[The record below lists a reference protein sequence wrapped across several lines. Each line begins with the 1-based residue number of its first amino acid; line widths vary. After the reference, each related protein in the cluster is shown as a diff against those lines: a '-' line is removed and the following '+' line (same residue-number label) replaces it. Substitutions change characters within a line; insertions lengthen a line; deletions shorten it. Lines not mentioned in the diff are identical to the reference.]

1 VDEDAVTASELLDAV
16 SGFAGHHA
24 PALKRFVPRGQRS
37 KAYAM
42 FYRALPSA
50 GKTAIFA
57 RQFRRAADYCERNAS
72 PLYAHLLR
80 IAAEDIERGGPCG
93 VVVDAHRSPTRV
105 PPAASSIGFM
115 AAVHRVVLETP
126 GSALEPFYPS
136 AGGAVDLTRVGAAF
150 LEVVSRH
157 QERICELLERPVQ
170 LNDVGRCRALLGGF
184 LLVAAQTG
192 LPLRILEPGASAGLN
207 LLWDHYRYEVD
218 GATWGDS
225 SSPVRLVGG
234 FVEGRPPLH
243 LRAEVAERRG
253 CDLRP
258 VDARSSEGRCT
269 LLAHVW
275 ADHLDRIDL
284 LRAAFEVNGQV
295 DALVE
300 RAEASSWL
308 ASQLSAPTPGLATVV
323 FHTGLMEY
331 LEPVV
336 RKRIESTIQEAGAH
350 ADSRSPVALLTSVP
364 VADGD
369 GQLQLTVWP
378 GGRPQ
383 PLAVLLDPHAREI
396 RWQGPG
402 G

>member
-1 VDEDAVTASELLDAV
+1 MTASELLDAV

-80 IAAEDIERGGPCG
+80 IAAEDVETGGPCG
-93 VVVDAHRSPTRV
+93 VVVDAHRSPARV
-105 PPAASSIGFM
+105 PPAAYSQAFM

-136 AGGAVDLTRVGAAF
+136 AGGAVDFARVGPAF

-157 QERICELLERPVQ
+157 QERICELLKRPVQ

-336 RKRIESTIQEAGAH
+336 RKRIESTIQGAGAR

-364 VADGD
+364 VAGGD

>member
-1 VDEDAVTASELLDAV
+1 
-16 SGFAGHHA
+16 
-24 PALKRFVPRGQRS
+24 
-37 KAYAM
+37 M
-42 FYRALPSA
+42 FYRAVPSA

-57 RQFRRAADYCERNAS
+57 RRFRRAADHCESNAS

-80 IAAEDIERGGPCG
+80 VAAEDIETRGPCR
-93 VVVDAHRSPTRV
+93 VVLDARRSHRRV
-105 PPAASSIGFM
+105 PPAAGSLSFM
-115 AAVHRVVLETP
+115 AAVHHVVLETP

-136 AGGAVDLTRVGAAF
+136 VGGAVDLTRVGPAF
-150 LEVVSRH
+150 LEVVSQH
-157 QERICELLERPVQ
+157 QARICELLERPVQ
-170 LNDVGRCRALLGGF
+170 TNDVDRCRALLGGF

-218 GATWGDS
+218 GASWGNP

-253 CDLRP
+253 CDQRP

-269 LLAHVW
+269 LMAHVW
-275 ADHLDRIDL
+275 ADQLNRIEL

-295 DALVE
+295 DVPVE
-300 RAEASSWL
+300 RAQASSWV

-323 FHTGLMEY
+323 FHTGLTEY
-331 LEPVV
+331 LEPVA

-350 ADSRSPVALLTSVP
+350 ADSGSPVALLTSVP

-378 GGRPQ
+378 GGRLQ
-383 PLAVLLDPHAREI
+383 PLAVLLDPYGRAI
-396 RWQGPG
+396 RWRGPRG
-402 G
+402 

>member
-1 VDEDAVTASELLDAV
+1 
-16 SGFAGHHA
+16 
-24 PALKRFVPRGQRS
+24 
-37 KAYAM
+37 
-42 FYRALPSA
+42 
-50 GKTAIFA
+50 
-57 RQFRRAADYCERNAS
+57 
-72 PLYAHLLR
+72 
-80 IAAEDIERGGPCG
+80 

-105 PPAASSIGFM
+105 PPSASSIGFM

-136 AGGAVDLTRVGAAF
+136 VGGAVDLTRVGPAF

-184 LLVAAQTG
+184 LLVAAQTR

-243 LRAEVAERRG
+243 LHAEVAERRG
-253 CDLRP
+253 CDLEP

-284 LRAAFEVNGQV
+284 LRAAFEVNAQV
-295 DALVE
+295 DAHVD

-331 LEPVV
+331 LDPVV
-336 RKRIESTIQEAGAH
+336 RKRIASTIQEAGAH
-350 ADSRSPVALLTSVP
+350 ANLL
-364 VADGD
+364 ADR
-369 GQLQLTVWP
+369 Q
-378 GGRPQ
+378 
-383 PLAVLLDPHAREI
+383 
-396 RWQGPG
+396 
-402 G
+402 

>member
-1 VDEDAVTASELLDAV
+1 
-16 SGFAGHHA
+16 
-24 PALKRFVPRGQRS
+24 
-37 KAYAM
+37 M

-57 RQFRRAADYCERNAS
+57 RRFRRAAHHCESNAS

-80 IAAEDIERGGPCG
+80 IAADDIERGGPSR
-93 VVVDAHRSPTRV
+93 VIVEAYRPDTRV
-105 PPAASSIGFM
+105 PPAAASLGFM

-136 AGGAVDLTRVGAAF
+136 AGGEVDLAHVGPAF

-157 QERICELLERPVQ
+157 QARISELVKLPVQ
-170 LNDVGRCRALLGGF
+170 TNEVARCRALLGGF
-184 LLVAAQTG
+184 LLAAAQTG

-207 LLWDHYRYEVD
+207 LLWDHYRYEID
-218 GATWGDS
+218 GASWGDS

-234 FVEGRPPLH
+234 FVEGRPPFH

-258 VDARSSEGRCT
+258 IDARSSDGRCT
-269 LLAHVW
+269 LLAHIW
-275 ADHLDRIDL
+275 ADHLQRIDL
-284 LRAAFEVNGQV
+284 LRAAFDVSGQV
-295 DALVE
+295 DALIE

-323 FHTGLMEY
+323 FHSGLMEY
-331 LEPVV
+331 LDPVG
-336 RKRIESTIQEAGAH
+336 RERIESTIEEAGAR
-350 ADSRSPVALLTSVP
+350 ADSRSPVALLTFVP
-364 VADGD
+364 IGD
-369 GQLQLTVWP
+369 RDAQLQLTVWP

-383 PLAVLLDPHAREI
+383 PLAVLLDPYARAI

>member
-1 VDEDAVTASELLDAV
+1 
-16 SGFAGHHA
+16 
-24 PALKRFVPRGQRS
+24 
-37 KAYAM
+37 M

-57 RQFRRAADYCERNAS
+57 RRFRRAADHCERNAS

-80 IAAEDIERGGPCG
+80 IAAEDIETGGPCG
-93 VVVDAHRSPTRV
+93 VVLDAHRSHGRV
-105 PPAASSIGFM
+105 PPAAASLGFM
-115 AAVHRVVLETP
+115 ASVHRVVLETP
-126 GSALEPFYPS
+126 GSALEPLYPS
-136 AGGAVDLTRVGAAF
+136 TGGAVDFARVGPAF

-157 QERICELLERPVQ
+157 QERICELLKRPVQ
-170 LNDVGRCRALLGGF
+170 TNDVARCRALLGGF
-184 LLVAAQTG
+184 LLASAQTG

-207 LLWDHYRYEVD
+207 LLWDHYRYEID
-218 GATWGDS
+218 GASWGDS

-234 FVEGRPPLH
+234 FVEGRPPFH

-253 CDLRP
+253 CDLWP

-269 LLAHVW
+269 LLAHIW
-275 ADHLDRIDL
+275 ADHLERIDL
-284 LRAAFEVNGQV
+284 LRAAFDVSGQV

-308 ASQLSAPTPGLATVV
+308 ASQLSPPTPGLATVV
-323 FHTGLMEY
+323 FHSGLMEY
-331 LEPVV
+331 LDPVV
-336 RKRIESTIQEAGAH
+336 RKRIESTIEEAGAR
-350 ADSRSPVALLTSVP
+350 ADSRAPLALLTFVP
-364 VADGD
+364 VGDGD
-369 GQLQLTVWP
+369 AQLQLTVWP

-383 PLAVLLDPHAREI
+383 PLAVLLDPYARAI